1 MDLPSRLV
9 ACLVGLLFMIQGV
22 HCSSKGVTA
31 ISIFR
36 PDEPELHKY
45 SAVLA
50 ATEPFRLRCD
60 LEIKRAMNP
69 IKHLFYKLRGA
80 SLTDPSS
87 IVRIEN
93 KAVDI
98 ACARYE
104 QRVDEIL
111 RWVGVVITIIIPF
124 FQKLAYHDK

>member
-1 MDLPSRLV
+1 MLNFAFLRVRCSLMV
-9 ACLVGLLFMIQGV
+9 LICLATLIHGD
-22 HCSSKGVTA
+22 KGFTA

-36 PDEPELHKY
+36 PDESELHKY
-45 SAVLA
+45 AAVLA
-50 ATEPFRLRCD
+50 ATEPFRLRCES
-60 LEIKRAMNP
+60 EIKRAVNP
-69 IKHLFYKLRGA
+69 MKMLFYKFRGMSVA
-80 SLTDPSS
+80 DPTS

-111 RWVGVVITIIIPF
+111 
-124 FQKLAYHDK
+124 K

>member
-1 MDLPSRLV
+1 MATFVKGLALGLFWLV
-9 ACLVGLLFMIQGV
+9 AHADARPHI
-22 HCSSKGVTA
+22 TA

-50 ATEPFRLRCD
+50 AVEPFRLRCD
-60 LEIKRAMNP
+60 MEIRRAVNP
-69 IKHLFYKLRGA
+69 LKQLFYKIRGL
-80 SLTDPSS
+80 SLTDPAS

-104 QRVDEIL
+104 QRVDDIL
-111 RWVGVVITIIIPF
+111 
-124 FQKLAYHDK
+124 K

>member
-1 MDLPSRLV
+1 MGFVCST
-9 ACLVGLLFMIQGV
+9 LLIVICFAVMMNCVCGIKG
-22 HCSSKGVTA
+22 GVTA

-60 LEIKRAMNP
+60 KEIKRAINP
-69 IKHLFYKLRGA
+69 IKHFLYKLRGV
-80 SLTDPSS
+80 SLTEPTS
-87 IVRIEN
+87 IARIEN
-93 KAVDI
+93 RAVDI

-111 RWVGVVITIIIPF
+111 RYVGPD
-124 FQKLAYHDK
+124 LRSR